1 MRIAV
6 YSPVMDERAYLHD
19 GERLLHA
26 AHPAKS
32 VLIGW
37 TIQGVLTAAIATA
50 ALTPALVGA
59 LSLVDVSV
67 PWWIIAPVFAALTL
81 YVFVGGARAKWNKTL
96 LRITTE
102 RILLTYPKSPFS
114 YHQKTIKWNQFQESS
129 TGSAGFLQMFGK
141 AKLLKIRYGSQDA
154 PLLAVFPAIPHA
166 QDVKH
171 YLDKVDSA
179 VRRNALD
186 EVKAF
191 VAKPKGQR
199 DE

>member
-1 MRIAV
+1 
-6 YSPVMDERAYLHD
+6 MDERAHLHD

-26 AHPAKS
+26 AHPARS
-32 VLIGW
+32 VLVGW
-37 TIQGVLTAAIATA
+37 TVQGIVTSLIAAAAGALAIVAVFNLFGLSVSWWIVAPILA
-50 ALTPALVGA
+50 ALLLY
-59 LSLVDVSV
+59 LS
-67 PWWIIAPVFAALTL
+67 
-81 YVFVGGARAKWNKTL
+81 VGGAKARWNKTL

-102 RILLTYPKSPFS
+102 RILLVYPKSPFS

-141 AKLLKIRYGSQDA
+141 AKQLKIRYGSSDA

-186 EVKAF
+186 DVKAF
-191 VAKPKGQR
+191 VAKPKGRR